1 MNENLKKIAE
11 KFNITREEVLNRFI
25 FNVAFNLIIFV
36 AAIIK
41 GEVGFA
47 AAIPALTSMVL
58 QAAQFTVVS
67 FFFVKIPKIGNS
79 LDKLMKLTGKAGAW
93 LSEKLVELMKV
104 IKTKMSK

>member
-1 MNENLKKIAE
+1 MENIKNIMK
-11 KFNITREEVLNRFI
+11 KFNITREEVLNRFV

>member
-1 MNENLKKIAE
+1 MEKI
-11 KFNITREEVLNRFI
+11 KSIMKTFNITREEVLNRFI
-25 FNVAFNLIIFV
+25 FNIAFNIIIFV
-36 AAIIK
+36 AAIVK

-47 AAIPALTSMVL
+47 TAIPALTTMVM
-58 QAAQFTVVS
+58 QAAQFTIVS
-67 FFFVKIPKIGNS
+67 FFFVKIPKIGNL